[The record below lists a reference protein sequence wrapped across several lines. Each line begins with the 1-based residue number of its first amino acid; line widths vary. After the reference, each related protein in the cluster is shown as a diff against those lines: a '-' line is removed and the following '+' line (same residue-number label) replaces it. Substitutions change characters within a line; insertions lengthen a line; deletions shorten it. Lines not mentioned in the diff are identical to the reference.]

1 MANEEQ
7 QSETTASEQAETTDE
22 KQSEI
27 SGEAD
32 QPEGELDRLKRELAE
47 TQQRSEEFFGNWQ
60 RSAADL
66 SNFRKRVDQ
75 ERQDAQKYG
84 AGDVLGELLNVL
96 DDWERAM
103 AVLPPE
109 MLKFTWV
116 HGTAQIYQK
125 LLWVL
130 TRHGVTPIEA
140 ADQPFDPHLHDAVM
154 RDEDVPTTE
163 QTHVVQELQRGYRI
177 HERVLR
183 PALVKVGRAPEAP
196 PEVDLPDSEEPPEP
210 TAEA

>member
-1 MANEEQ
+1 MADDEQ
-7 QSETTASEQAETTDE
+7 QTQTTDE
-22 KQSEI
+22 STPEPTDAQQSGTTDE
-27 SGEAD
+27 SD
-32 QPEGELDRLKRELAE
+32 QPEGELERLKRELAE

-75 ERQDAQKYG
+75 ERQDVQKYG
-84 AGDVLGELLNVL
+84 ATEVLGELLNVV

-103 AVLPPE
+103 TVLPPE
-109 MLKFTWV
+109 MLKFTWI

-130 TRHGVTPIEA
+130 TRHGITPIDA

-154 RDEDVPTTE
+154 RDEDVPTAE
-163 QTHVVQELQRGYRI
+163 QTHVIQELQRGYRI

-183 PALVKVGRAPEAP
+183 PSLVKVGRAPAP
-196 PEVDLPDSEEPPEP
+196 ESPEIAEQDILPDATPE
-210 TAEA
+210 A

>member
-183 PALVKVGRAPEAP
+183 PALVKVGRAPEAT

>member
-1 MANEEQ
+1 MPDEELRAETTGETPPASTDAQ
-7 QSETTASEQAETTDE
+7 ESETTNTTEEPESELE
-22 KQSEI
+22 
-27 SGEAD
+27 
-32 QPEGELDRLKRELAE
+32 RVKRELAE

-66 SNFRKRVDQ
+66 SNFRRRVDQ
-75 ERQDAQKYG
+75 ERSDVLKYG
-84 AGDVLGELLNVL
+84 GTEVLADLLGVV

-109 MLKFTWV
+109 MLKFTWI

-130 TRHGVTPIEA
+130 TRHGVTPVEA
-140 ADQPFDPHLHDAVM
+140 TDQSFDPHLHDAVM
-154 RDEDVPTTE
+154 RDEDVPTAE
-163 QTHVVQELQRGYRI
+163 QTHVVQELQRGYKI

-183 PALVKVGRAPEAP
+183 PALVKVGRAPSTQSPETTEAD
-196 PEVDLPDSEEPPEP
+196 VIPEP